1 MVGCSIMCNN
11 DNNINNN
18 DDDDD
23 DDDDYDTATDNNEC
37 ISRAPFHVKHA
48 QLR

>member
-1 MVGCSIMCNN
+1 MLALADRDLN
-11 DNNINNN
+11 D

-23 DDDDYDTATDNNEC
+23 DDDDYDNDDDNC
-37 ISRAPFHVKHA
+37 ISRAPFYVQHA